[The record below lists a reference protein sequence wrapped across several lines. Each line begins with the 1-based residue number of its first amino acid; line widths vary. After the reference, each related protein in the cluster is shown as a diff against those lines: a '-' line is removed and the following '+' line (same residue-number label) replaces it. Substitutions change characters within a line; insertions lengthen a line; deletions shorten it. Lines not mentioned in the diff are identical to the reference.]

1 MRVACPSPQYC
12 YVKTTFTVPN
22 HLHSEVGEEAISTG
36 VGAFDKT
43 RDEVTHKAYYQWV
56 PFVLFLQGIMF
67 YVPHL
72 IFKSWEGGKVQ
83 GIVAGLNQVKG
94 GNLRTLGINHF
105 RSLLCFFQLIM
116 DKRDRVEK
124 EKVLAQYVV
133 DSLNT
138 HNFWAFKV
146 FRDSAM

>member
-1 MRVACPSPQYC
+1 MGSYNPH
-12 YVKTTFTVPN
+12 T
-22 HLHSEVGEEAISTG
+22 
-36 VGAFDKT
+36 
-43 RDEVTHKAYYQWV
+43 DEVTYKAYYQWV

-83 GIVAGLNQVKG
+83 GIVAGLNQVG
-94 GNLRTLGINHF
+94 RDLSTLGMNHF
-105 RSLLCFFQLIM
+105 MNCLQLIM

-146 FRDSAM
+146 FRDSAV